1 MRGKIL
7 IALVLTVGLGGC
19 STFSD
24 SKMVTMNQRDA
35 DDALK
40 VPKYMLTAQAS
51 NVGVGEGRATDAQ
64 TSRDLADHYAKVDLC
79 RKLVVTAN
87 SRVRTT
93 AAQTAKGSRSNTAI
107 TGTVAGCHG
116 GISIRMAGLLKAQD
130 WKVLIPETLNGTA
143 LDRTAFWAVW
153 STQPPKWSSGASVPG
168 SGVRGL
174 ADTEGRT

>member
-7 IALVLTVGLGGC
+7 IALVLTIGLGGC

-24 SKMVTMNQRDA
+24 SKMVTMDQRDA

-107 TGTVAGCHG
+107 TGTVASETTCAALVAGPAVKDTTTVQHG
-116 GISIRMAGLLKAQD
+116 YEFVTWVRLESDDVSAQRVD
-130 WKVLIPETLNGTA
+130 TFTSA
-143 LDRTAFWAVW
+143 D
-153 STQPPKWSSGASVPG
+153 GAAAQQLS
-168 SGVRGL
+168 
-174 ADTEGRT
+174 AN

>member
-7 IALVLTVGLGGC
+7 IALVLTIGLGGC

-24 SKMVTMNQRDA
+24 SKMVTMTQRDA

-107 TGTVAGCHG
+107 TGTVASETTCAALVAGPAVKDTTTVQHG
-116 GISIRMAGLLKAQD
+116 YEFVTWVRLESDDVSEQRVDTFTSADSNAAQQ
-130 WKVLIPETLNGTA
+130 LSAN
-143 LDRTAFWAVW
+143 
-153 STQPPKWSSGASVPG
+153 
-168 SGVRGL
+168 
-174 ADTEGRT
+174 